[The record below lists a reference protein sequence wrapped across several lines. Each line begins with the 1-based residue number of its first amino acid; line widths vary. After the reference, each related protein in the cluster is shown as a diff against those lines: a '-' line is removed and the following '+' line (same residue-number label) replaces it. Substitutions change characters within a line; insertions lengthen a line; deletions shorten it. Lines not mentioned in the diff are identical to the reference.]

1 MRISRRSKIATAAM
15 AAVLLAGCSS
25 GGGEPAA
32 SSGSGDQPV
41 ELTWFMWSGSDV
53 EKNAWIK
60 VGDMVTAKYPNITI
74 KFETTPFNDFWTK
87 LTTQAAGGGSAC
99 IVGLQGQR
107 APQFGSFL
115 LPLEDYMAKEGVNAA
130 DYVPS
135 ITEGLKYEGQQVAIP
150 YDVGPYVMFYNKD
163 AFKAAGVKE
172 PAIGWTTADFMD
184 AAKKLTKAPKY
195 GYFARSDIG
204 DLMPWVLSE
213 SGRAAVNDQGALDVN
228 NAEWKAGAEW
238 YTRLITEEKVAAQ
251 VPSANSSNAAANQ
264 FLSGNAYMAPD
275 GPWSL
280 INTRA
285 LAKFEVGIAPMPAGA
300 AGSKTWSDGSG
311 FGITQSCKNP
321 DEAFKAISVI
331 TGAEAETYLAEEGR
345 AYPAL
350 ISTQQAWYTG
360 NKTEDVKP
368 VMDYAL
374 QNSVPFKTTS
384 TWQQVNTAFAKQA
397 VATYNGQG
405 TVEEL
410 LSQAQAQGD
419 S

>member
-1 MRISRRSKIATAAM
+1 MRKSRFLKIATAAT
-15 AAVLLAGCSS
+15 AAVMLAGCS
-25 GGGEPAA
+25 GGGEP
-32 SSGSGDQPV
+32 SSSGSGSGDQPV

-53 EKNAWIK
+53 EKDAWIK

-87 LTTQAAGGGSAC
+87 LTTEAASGQAAC

-115 LPLEDYMAKEGVNAA
+115 LPLDDYMAESGVKAA

-135 ITEGLKYEGQQVAIP
+135 IMDGLKYEGQQVAIP

-163 AFKAAGVKE
+163 AFKAAGLAE
-172 PAIGWTTADFMD
+172 PKIGWTTEDFTT
-184 AAKKLTKAPKY
+184 AAKTLTKAPKY

-204 DLMPWVLSE
+204 DLMPWVLSQ
-213 SGRAAVNDQGALDVN
+213 SGKAAVDDQGQLAVD
-228 NAEWKAGAEW
+228 NAEWKATAEW

-251 VPSANSSNAAANQ
+251 VPSANSSSAAANQ

-285 LAKFEVGIAPMPAGA
+285 LAKFDVGIAPMPAGA

-331 TGAEAETYLAEEGR
+331 TGAEAETYLAEQGR

-350 ISTQQAWYTG
+350 ISTQQAWYEG

-374 QNSVPFKTTS
+374 QNSVPFKTTP
-384 TWQQVNTAFAKQA
+384 TWQQVTTVYSKQA

-405 TVEEL
+405 SVDEL
-410 LSQAQAQGD
+410 LSQTQAAGA

>member
-1 MRISRRSKIATAAM
+1 VRKTGITKIATAAM
-15 AAVLLAGCSS
+15 AALLLAGCSS
-25 GGGEPAA
+25 GGGEPT
-32 SSGSGDQPV
+32 SSNGSGDQPV

-53 EKNAWIK
+53 EKNAWLK
-60 VGDMVTAKYPNITI
+60 VGDMVTAKYPNIKI
-74 KFETTPFNDFWTK
+74 KFETTPFNDYWTK
-87 LTTQAAGGGSAC
+87 LTTQAASGDAAC

-115 LPLEDYMAKEGVNAA
+115 LPLEDYMAAEGVKAA

-135 ITEGLKYEGQQVAIP
+135 ITEGLKYEGKQVALP
-150 YDVGPYVMFYNKD
+150 YDVGPYVMFYNQD

-213 SGRAAVNDQGALDVN
+213 SGKAAVNDKGALDVN
-228 NAEWKAGAEW
+228 NPEWKSGAEW

-251 VPSANSSNAAANQ
+251 VPSANSSNASANQ

-285 LAKFEVGIAPMPAGA
+285 LAKFKVGIAPMPAGA

-311 FGITQSCKNP
+311 FGVTQSCKTP
-321 DEAFKAISVI
+321 EQAFKAISVI
-331 TGAEAETYLAEEGR
+331 TGSAAETYLAEEGR

-374 QNSVPFKTTS
+374 ENSVPFKTTP
-384 TWQQVNTAFAKQA
+384 TWQQVTTEYSKQA

-405 TVEEL
+405 SVDDL
-410 LSQAQAQGD
+410 LSQTQTQGG

>member
-1 MRISRRSKIATAAM
+1 
-15 AAVLLAGCSS
+15 
-25 GGGEPAA
+25 
-32 SSGSGDQPV
+32 
-41 ELTWFMWSGSDV
+41 
-53 EKNAWIK
+53 
-60 VGDMVTAKYPNITI
+60 
-74 KFETTPFNDFWTK
+74 
-87 LTTQAAGGGSAC
+87 
-99 IVGLQGQR
+99 
-107 APQFGSFL
+107 
-115 LPLEDYMAKEGVNAA
+115 
-130 DYVPS
+130 
-135 ITEGLKYEGQQVAIP
+135 
-150 YDVGPYVMFYNKD
+150 MFYNKD